1 MGRRS
6 RRAGCTGIIATVL
19 VVLLAVAGVL
29 TTTSSSP
36 SAAAATANG
45 ASTHVYDGAPNN
57 ASPRPVV
64 EQVPVSAD
72 HRIDSRASP
81 SPRTA
86 LALAAS
92 LVAAEGGSEVLLDT
106 SAVKAQSAA
115 RSLMKPGE
123 CAVICSTVE
132 REAAQQGFSTAGLPV
147 VDDGTSA
154 VLRSQ
159 VAQQL
164 RGFGA
169 ATQGLENDA
178 IIGATALERGIP
190 LITGDRA
197 LWNAIL
203 KLGGDA
209 RWFAPGM

>member
-92 LVAAEGGSEVLLDT
+92 LVAAESESGRASELASACHSFAPTTFVVLADDTRKAISEV
-106 SAVKAQSAA
+106 AVG
-115 RSLMKPGE
+115 RL
-123 CAVICSTVE
+123 C
-132 REAAQQGFSTAGLPV
+132 
-147 VDDGTSA
+147 
-154 VLRSQ
+154 LRW
-159 VAQQL
+159 L
-164 RGFGA
+164 R
-169 ATQGLENDA
+169 
-178 IIGATALERGIP
+178 
-190 LITGDRA
+190 
-197 LWNAIL
+197 
-203 KLGGDA
+203 
-209 RWFAPGM
+209 